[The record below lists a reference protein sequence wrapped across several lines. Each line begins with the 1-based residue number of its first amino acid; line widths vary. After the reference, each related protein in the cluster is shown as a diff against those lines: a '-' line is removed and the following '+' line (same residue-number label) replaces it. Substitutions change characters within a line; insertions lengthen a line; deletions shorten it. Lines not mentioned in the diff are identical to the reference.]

1 MKINWA
7 KVKDQVSLL
16 DDEAGGGPEPSAP
29 WLLVVD
35 DEEENRALFSTVL
48 GKNYNIVTAETGED
62 ALNKISQQDF
72 AVVLSDHRM
81 PVMTGIELCAELEK
95 RNHSARRIIVTGYAE
110 LHSVIKAINQA
121 GIYRYLTK
129 PVAQEEMKSVIADAV
144 TQYQM
149 QQENRRLLSVVKDI
163 LEENSELQKDVKL
176 LGGDERKSSRVDA
189 FVEPKRVELAVMFID
204 VRGFTKLSS
213 STTASEVIGLLRD
226 LFAPMHEAIYDAG
239 GIVDK
244 HLGDGLMAVFGLG
257 GGESA
262 GPALGAAQQVVDTFA
277 RDIATI
283 RGGRYKELKLSIGLS
298 KGEVV
303 LGMLGS
309 ERRSEL
315 AVIGQ
320 PANFAARL
328 QEFTKLA
335 LARSDTPLG
344 DFPHAMALCQASM
357 LPDSS
362 SFADVTLAQQRIRD
376 FADVETL
383 GLYRA

>member
-7 KVKDQVSLL
+7 KVKDQVTLL
-16 DDEAGGGPEPSAP
+16 DEEKLAEPDLSRP

-35 DEEENRALFSTVL
+35 DEAENRQLFSTVL
-48 GKNYNIVTAETGED
+48 GKSYNIVTAETGLD
-62 ALNKISQQDF
+62 ALDKISEQEF

-81 PVMTGIELCAELEK
+81 PAMTGIELCAELER
-95 RNHSARRIIVTGYAE
+95 RNHPARRIIVTGYAE

-129 PVAQEEMKSVIADAV
+129 PVAQEDLTSVVGDAV

-176 LGGDERKSSRVDA
+176 LGGTERQRSKVDELI
-189 FVEPKRVELAVMFID
+189 EPKRVDLSVMFID
-204 VRGFTKLSS
+204 VRGFTRLSAN
-213 STTASEVIGLLRD
+213 TTASEVIGLLRE
-226 LFAPMHEAIYDAG
+226 LFSPMHRVIYDAG

-257 GGESA
+257 GGESV
-262 GPALGAAQQVVDTFA
+262 GPALGAAQQIVDSFA
-277 RDIATI
+277 QEIGTL
-283 RGGRYKELKLSIGLS
+283 RGGRYAGLKLSVGVS
-298 KGEVV
+298 MGEVV

-309 ERRSEL
+309 EHRSEL

-335 LARSDTPLG
+335 LTKDDTPLG
-344 DFPHAMALCQASM
+344 AFPHAMALCQTDMVHNGSVFERVV
-357 LPDSS
+357 LSE
-362 SFADVTLAQQRIRD
+362 QRIRD
-376 FADVETL
+376 FSDVGDL
-383 GLYRA
+383 GVYKR